1 MPNQKKA
8 YIFALLAV
16 LCWSTVATAFKIAL
30 KNASFIQLLF
40 FTSFVSLMLLFLILV
55 MQNKLKLIRQITLKQ
70 ILISLGLGILNP
82 FLYYVILFKAYSILP
97 AQEAMTLNYTW
108 PVMLILLSIPIL
120 KQKLS
125 FKSGLAI
132 MLSFLG
138 IIIISTKA
146 NLMAFR
152 FSDFGGDM
160 LALSSSVVWALYW
173 LFNVKDQNDSVIKL
187 FFNFLSGS
195 ILSLIL
201 MLSTEGFHLNTAA
214 IPAFIYIGIFEMSLT
229 FVLWL
234 TALKYTDSTDK
245 VSQLIFLSP
254 FMSLIFIYLIIGENI
269 HYSTLV
275 GLFFIVTG
283 IVVQQFI
290 KSKPQNIKN

>member
-40 FTSFVSLMLLFLILV
+40 FTSFVSMLVLFLILV
-55 MQNKLKLIRQITLKQ
+55 LQKKLILLRQIEVKQ
-70 ILISLGLGILNP
+70 ILISLSLGILNP

-234 TALKYTDSTDK
+234 TALKYTYSTDK

-254 FMSLIFIYLIIGENI
+254 FMSLFFIYIFIGEKI
-269 HYSTLV
+269 HYSTIL
-275 GLFFIVTG
+275 GLFFIITG
-283 IVVQQFI
+283 IIVQQII
-290 KSKPQNIKN
+290 KSKPQKNQN

>member
-1 MPNQKKA
+1 M
-8 YIFALLAV
+8 
-16 LCWSTVATAFKIAL
+16 S
-30 KNASFIQLLF
+30 
-40 FTSFVSLMLLFLILV
+40 
-55 MQNKLKLIRQITLKQ
+55 
-70 ILISLGLGILNP
+70 LGILNP

-125 FKSGLAI
+125 LKSGLAI
-132 MLSFLG
+132 LLSFLG

-173 LFNVKDQNDSVIKL
+173 LLNVKDHNDSVIKL

-201 MLSTEGFHLNTAA
+201 MLSTEGFHLQTAA
-214 IPAFIYIGIFEMSLT
+214 IPAFIYIGLFEMSLT
-229 FVLWL
+229 FVFWL
-234 TALKYTDSTDK
+234 TALKYSSSTDK

-254 FMSLIFIYLIIGENI
+254 FMSLFFIYIFIGESI
-269 HYSTLV
+269 HYSTLL
-275 GLFFIVTG
+275 GLFFIIAG
-283 IVVQQFI
+283 ILVQQLI
-290 KSKPQNIKN
+290 KSKPQKNQN

>member
-40 FTSFVSLMLLFLILV
+40 FTSFVSMLVLFLILV
-55 MQNKLKLIRQITLKQ
+55 LQKKLILLRQIEVKQ
-70 ILISLGLGILNP
+70 ILISLSLGILNP

-201 MLSTEGFHLNTAA
+201 MLSTEGFHWQAAA

-234 TALKYTDSTDK
+234 TALKYTYSTDK

-254 FMSLIFIYLIIGENI
+254 FMSLFFIYIFIGEKI
-269 HYSTLV
+269 HYSTIL
-275 GLFFIVTG
+275 GLFFIITG
-283 IVVQQFI
+283 IIVQQII
-290 KSKPQNIKN
+290 KSKPQKNQN

>member
-16 LCWSTVATAFKIAL
+16 MCWSTVATAFKIAL
-30 KNASFIQLLF
+30 NNASFIQLLF
-40 FTSFVSLMLLFLILV
+40 FSSFVSMLVLFLILV
-55 MQNKLKLIRQITLKQ
+55 LQKKLILLRQIDVKQ

-125 FKSGLAI
+125 LKSSLAV
-132 MLSFLG
+132 MLSFIG

-146 NLMAFR
+146 NLLNFK

-173 LFNVKDQNDSVIKL
+173 LFNVKDRNDSVVKL

-195 ILSLIL
+195 ILSFLL
-201 MLSTEGFHLNTAA
+201 MFFTEGLHVQSAA

-229 FVLWL
+229 FVFWL
-234 TALKYTDSTDK
+234 TALKYAESTDK

-254 FMSLIFIYLIIGENI
+254 FISLFFIYLIVGEEI
-269 HYSTLV
+269 HFSTLV

-283 IVVQQFI
+283 IIVQQFI
-290 KSKPQNIKN
+290 KSKTKNIQN